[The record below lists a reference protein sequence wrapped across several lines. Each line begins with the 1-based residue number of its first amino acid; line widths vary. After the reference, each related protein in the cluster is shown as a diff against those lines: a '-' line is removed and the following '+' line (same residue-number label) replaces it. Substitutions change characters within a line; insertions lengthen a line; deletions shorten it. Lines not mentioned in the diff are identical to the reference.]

1 MVSMYK
7 NLGEQWHSAATSNVK
22 LENFKRLID
31 WRRQPTVVRV
41 GKPLRLDRARN
52 LGYKAKQGFV
62 VARVKIRRG
71 TFVSRMRPWMGRQPT
86 KMGVNKITTG
96 QSLQWIGEQ
105 RAQKRF
111 PNLEVLNSY
120 WVAQDGHHKYYEVIL
135 VDPTHPNII
144 ADKQINWICRTTMK
158 GRVYR
163 GLTSSGR
170 KARDLRHTG
179 IGAEKAR
186 PSLNAHD
193 HRGK

>member
-1 MVSMYK
+1 MYK
-7 NLGEQWHSAATSNVK
+7 ALGDQWHSAGNTNVK
-22 LENFKRLID
+22 EENFKRLIV

-41 GKPLRLDRARN
+41 EKPLRLDRARN

-62 VARVKIRRG
+62 VARVKVRRG
-71 TFVSRMRPWMGRQPT
+71 TFVGRMRPWMGRQPS
-86 KMGVNKITTG
+86 KMGVSKITTA
-96 QSLQWIGEQ
+96 QSLKWIGEQ
-105 RAQKRF
+105 RVQKRY

-120 WVAQDGHHKYYEVIL
+120 WVAQDGHHKYFEVIL

-144 ADKQINWICRTTMK
+144 ADKNINWICRTTKK

-170 KARDLRHTG
+170 RARDLRHKG

>member
-1 MVSMYK
+1 MSMYSHLK
-7 NLGEQWHSAATSNVK
+7 DQWKTAAKTNVK
-22 LENFKRLID
+22 QENFKRLID

-41 GKPLRLDRARN
+41 EKPLRLNRART

-62 VARVKIRRG
+62 VARAKVRRG

-96 QSLQWIGEQ
+96 QSLQWIAEQ

-120 WVAQDGHHKYYEVIL
+120 WVAQDGHHKYYEVIM
-135 VDPTHPNII
+135 VDPVHPNII
-144 ADKQINWICRTTMK
+144 KDEHINWISQTTMK

-170 KARDLRHTG
+170 KARDLRHKG

-186 PSLNAHD
+186 PSLNAHS

>member
-1 MVSMYK
+1 MSMYK
-7 NLGEQWHSAATSNVK
+7 RLGEQWHTAAKSNVK
-22 LENFKRLID
+22 QANFSRLIE

-41 GKPLRLDRARN
+41 KKPLRLDRARN

-62 VARVKIRRG
+62 ITRVKVRRG

-86 KMGVNKITTG
+86 KMGVNKMTTG
-96 QSLQWIGEQ
+96 QSLKWIAEQ
-105 RAQKRF
+105 RAQKRY

-120 WVAQDGHHKYYEVIL
+120 WVAQDGHHKYFEVIL
-135 VDPTHPNII
+135 VDPVHPNII
-144 ADKQINWICRTTMK
+144 SDKHINWICQTTMK

-163 GLTSSGR
+163 GLTSSGK
-170 KARDLRHTG
+170 KARDLRHKG
-179 IGAEKAR
+179 IGAEKVR

>member
-1 MVSMYK
+1 MYK
-7 NLGEQWHSAATSNVK
+7 RLGEQWHTAAKSNVK
-22 LENFKRLID
+22 QANFSRLIE

-41 GKPLRLDRARN
+41 KKPLRLDRARN

-62 VARVKIRRG
+62 ITRVKVRRG

-86 KMGVNKITTG
+86 KMGVNKMTTG
-96 QSLQWIGEQ
+96 QSLKWIAEQ
-105 RAQKRF
+105 RAQKRY

-120 WVAQDGHHKYYEVIL
+120 WVAQDGHHKYFEVIL
-135 VDPTHPNII
+135 VDPVHPNII
-144 ADKQINWICRTTMK
+144 SDKHINWICQTTMK

-163 GLTSSGR
+163 GLTSSGK
-170 KARDLRHTG
+170 KARDLRHKG
-179 IGAEKAR
+179 IGAEKVR

>member
-1 MVSMYK
+1 MYK
-7 NLGEQWHSAATSNVK
+7 KLGEQWHAAATTNVK
-22 LENFKRLID
+22 EENFKRLIV

-41 GKPLRLDRARN
+41 EKPLRLDRARS

-135 VDPTHPNII
+135 VDPVHPNII
-144 ADKQINWICRTTMK
+144 NDPHINWISQKVKK
-158 GRVYR
+158 GRVFR

-170 KARDLRHTG
+170 KARDLRHKG

-186 PSLNAHD
+186 PSLGAHS